1 MSLRLPPDQ
10 IAWLDQQAAAPG
22 LTRAQAIRLCIWA
35 AMNRGDD
42 LPGAAVLGAA
52 NQRQRQPS
60 RR

>member
-22 LTRAQAIRLCIWA
+22 LSRAQAIRLCIWA
-35 AMNRGDD
+35 AMNRGEP
-42 LPGAAVLGAA
+42 LAGAAVLAAGRGAHR
-52 NQRQRQPS
+52 N